1 MRKIQSSCSASCD
14 GGGKKRIDAGAGTG
28 YSAPETGNGAP
39 EEYFDY

>member
-1 MRKIQSSCSASCD
+1 MRKIQSSSASCD

-28 YSAPETGNGAP
+28 DSAPETGNGAP